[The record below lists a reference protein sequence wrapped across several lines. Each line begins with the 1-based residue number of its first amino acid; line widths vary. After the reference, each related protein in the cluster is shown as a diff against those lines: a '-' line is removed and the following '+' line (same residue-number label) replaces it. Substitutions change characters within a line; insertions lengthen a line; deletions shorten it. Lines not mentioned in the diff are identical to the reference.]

1 MSKKANKTLIG
12 VFVVAAVFM
21 LVAAIIIFGSGK
33 FFQKSNLYVAYFSG
47 SVKGL
52 TIGAPVMFRGV
63 QIGQV
68 TGMSLRFYEKT
79 VTFSIPVMIT
89 LYPENIIGI
98 GFQASGEEKSRL
110 WDKLLQEGLRAQL
123 QLQSLV
129 TGQLFVQLDFQKNTP
144 LKLHGLKEL
153 NLGPEVKEIP
163 TVESQLQALGKQ
175 IEQIPLDQI
184 VADLNASIA
193 GINNLVNSQELKGG
207 LQYFNQTLKDTRDLI
222 RHVDQKIDPL
232 FAQVDQGLA
241 EAQTLLQDVGRQIDP
256 LAASFKGTSDEAR
269 KLFSNV
275 NRRVGPVQEDLQKTT
290 AKLRSAIAS
299 AESAVNEI
307 DGMVAEGS
315 DLRYYID
322 NFLREITLAA
332 RSVRALADYLER
344 NPDALL
350 RGKTDREQKKGR

>member
-1 MSKKANKTLIG
+1 
-12 VFVVAAVFM
+12 
-21 LVAAIIIFGSGK
+21 
-33 FFQKSNLYVAYFSG
+33 VAYFSG

-52 TIGAPVMFRGV
+52 NVGAPVMFRGV

-68 TGMSLRFYEKT
+68 TGISLRFYERT
-79 VTFSIPVMIT
+79 DSFSIPVMIT
-89 LYPENIIGI
+89 LYPKNIIGI
-98 GFQASGEEKSRL
+98 GFQASSKEKARL
-110 WDKLLQEGLRAQL
+110 WNKFLQEGLRAQL

-144 LKLHGLKEL
+144 LRLHGLKEL
-153 NLGPEVKEIP
+153 DLGPEVREIP

-184 VADLNASIA
+184 AADVNASIA
-193 GINNLVNSQELKGG
+193 GINKLVNSPELKGS
-207 LQYFNQTLKDTRDLI
+207 LQYFKQTLQEANDLI
-222 RHVDQKIDPL
+222 HHVDQNVDPL
-232 FAQVDQGLA
+232 FAKIDQSLADAQSLIHDVNRQVA
-241 EAQTLLQDVGRQIDP
+241 P
-256 LAASFKGTSDEAR
+256 LSDSFKDTSDEAR

-275 NRRVGPVQEDLQKTT
+275 NRRIGPVQEDLQQTT
-290 AKLRSAIAS
+290 AKLRSAITS
-299 AESAVNEI
+299 AESAINEI

-322 NFLREITLAA
+322 NFLKEITLAA

-350 RGKTDREQKKGR
+350 RGKVDREQKKGR

>member
-12 VFVVAAVFM
+12 VFVVAAVIM
-21 LVAAIIIFGSGK
+21 LVAAVIIFGSGK
-33 FFQKSNLYVAYFSG
+33 FFQKSNLFVAYFSG

-52 TIGAPVMFRGV
+52 AVGAPVMFRGV

-68 TGMSLRFYEKT
+68 TGISLRFYEKT
-79 VTFSIPVMIT
+79 ITFNIPVMIT
-89 LYPENIIGI
+89 LYPENVIGI
-98 GFQASGEEKSRL
+98 EAESSLKDRTRL
-110 WDKLLQEGLRAQL
+110 WDKLLQDGLRAQL

-129 TGQLFVQLDFQKNTP
+129 TGQLFVQLDFQPNAP
-144 LKLHGLKEL
+144 LKLHGIKDL
-153 NLGPEVKEIP
+153 NLGPDVREIP

-184 VADLNASIA
+184 AADLNASIA
-193 GINNLVNSQELKGG
+193 GINKLVNSPELKGS
-207 LQYFNQTLKDTRDLI
+207 LQYFNQTLQEARDLI
-222 RHVDQKIDPL
+222 HHVDQNVDPL
-232 FAQVDQGLA
+232 FAKVDQSLA
-241 EAQTLLQDVGRQIDP
+241 AAQTVLQDIGQQIGP
-256 LAASFKGTSDEAR
+256 LSTSFKNTSDAAG

-275 NRRVGPVQEDLQKTT
+275 NSRVGPVQEDLQKTT
-290 AKLRSAIAS
+290 AQLRSAISS
-299 AESAVNEI
+299 AESAVIEI

-322 NFLREITLAA
+322 NFLREITMAA

-350 RGKTDREQKKGR
+350 RGRVDREQKKGR